1 MWSIG
6 VIVYLLLVGYLP
18 IMKDTQAELFSA
30 IRAGKWKFQKEDWQ
44 YISTDAQD
52 FIKKCLDVDPEQRW
66 TAGEALKSA
75 WICSSG
81 QDPDLGDIAKT
92 SLDELRRRRSEL
104 RLFTTPVIWE
114 SKESVGGD
122 KSEEEGE

>member
-1 MWSIG
+1 
-6 VIVYLLLVGYLP
+6 
-18 IMKDTQAELFSA
+18 MKDSQPELFSA
-30 IRAGKWKFQKEDWQ
+30 IRAGKWKFEKVDWQ
-44 YISTDAQD
+44 HISIDAQD

-81 QDPDLGDIAKT
+81 QDPDLGDIATT
-92 SLDELRRRRSEL
+92 SLDELRQRRSQL

-114 SKESVGGD
+114 SKEIVGD
-122 KSEEEGE
+122 SESDEDGE